1 MAAETDAVI
10 IVMEAVQLSVPRSRY
25 PGYIVV
31 IENRL
36 LLYSHWLVVFYNVKR
51 SITLSLLKI
60 VDGFGNNR
68 WFWVAID
75 SIAW

>member
-10 IVMEAVQLSVPRSRY
+10 IVMEAVQLSVPRSRQ

-36 LLYSHWLVVFYNVKR
+36 LLHLHWLVVFR
-51 SITLSLLKI
+51 
-60 VDGFGNNR
+60 FGHRN
-68 WFWVAID
+68 
-75 SIAW
+75 